1 MDSTGLAEIVLG
13 YQKMSDFFVEE
24 DTLEP
29 IHRLIQDTLDEIR
42 TTKKQTE
49 KEKDDLTE
57 YQAEQVQLKAAQESE
72 RKKLAA
78 SEAEKQKLLKT
89 TEAEKKNYQAKNL

>member
-1 MDSTGLAEIVLG
+1 M
-13 YQKMSDFFVEE
+13 EE

-72 RKKLAA
+72 RKNWPLA
-78 SEAEKQKLLKT
+78 KP
-89 TEAEKKNYQAKNL
+89 KNKSC

>member
-1 MDSTGLAEIVLG
+1 MAGIAQKKQRDGFHRLDAEIVLG
-13 YQKMSDFFVEE
+13 HQKMSDFFVAE

-57 YQAEQVQLKAAQESE
+57 YQAEQVQLKSAQESE
-72 RKKLAA
+72 RKKL
-78 SEAEKQKLLKT
+78 
-89 TEAEKKNYQAKNL
+89 